1 MLMDCDYYQRMFI
14 KHGLPKIL
22 DIDTMINRIVEDRLT
37 NTIPQEQILYE
48 YNKLKSLYDL

>member
-1 MLMDCDYYQRMFI
+1 MDCDYYQRMFI

-37 NTIPQEQILYE
+37 NTIPQEQRLYE